1 MTSLLTRSTRFAFCL
16 AFALAV
22 SAQGQA
28 SRTWVSGVGDDANP
42 CSRTAPC
49 KTFAGAITKT
59 APAGEI
65 SVLDPGGFGAVTITK
80 AITINGEGTLAG
92 ILSAGTSGIII
103 NAAAGDEIIIKNI
116 SIHGFETGV
125 EGIRYLAGGQVTIQN
140 VTISGVQGTAAASN
154 AVDAALA
161 ANGRL
166 ILRNVSITNC
176 ESGIRATSSAG
187 VLLLELE
194 NVRVENTDGHGLEA
208 VNRVQ
213 GAVSNSMFVGNAFSG
228 IKSSGATTV
237 INIDKSTFMGNN
249 IGVSTGIAGAR
260 VRISDS
266 VIVNNSTGISIFAGS
281 FVESTGNNR
290 VAGNGAT
297 TPPNVIYVQQ

>member
-1 MTSLLTRSTRFAFCL
+1 MTNLLTRSARFAFCL
-16 AFALAV
+16 AFAFVV

-28 SRTWVSGVGDDANP
+28 SRTWVSGVGNDANP

-49 KTFAGAITKT
+49 KTFAGAISKT
-59 APAGEI
+59 SPAGEI

-92 ILSAGTSGIII
+92 ILSAGTSGVII
-103 NAAAGDEIIIKNI
+103 NAAAGDEIILKNL

-125 EGIRYLAGGQVTIQN
+125 DGIRYLAGGQVTVQN
-140 VTISGVQGTAAASN
+140 VTISGVQGQLSTSN
-154 AVDAALA
+154 AVDAVLA

-166 ILRNVSITNC
+166 ILHNVSITNC

-187 VLLLELE
+187 VLVLELE

-213 GAVSNSMFVGNAFSG
+213 GVVSRSMFVGNAFSG

-237 INIDKSTFMGNN
+237 ISIDKSTFMGNN
-249 IGVSTGIAGAR
+249 IGVSTGVAGAR
-260 VRISDS
+260 LRLSDS
-266 VIVNNSTGISIFAGS
+266 VIVDNSTGISIFAGS

-290 VAGNGAT
+290 IAGNGAT
-297 TPPNVIYVQQ
+297 TAPNVVYFQQ